1 MKRLSVIGYR
11 LSVVGYQLL
20 VTGYRLSVVGFWVF
34 VFLLFSCREKV
45 EQPTLPDEKISR
57 IMADLFTAEAATN
70 GLTGFEKDSLLQI
83 YFGQVL
89 QKHNL
94 TKEEYEKNLRLIV
107 NDLPRMAGIVQEAEM
122 MLDSTKKK
130 EVKALEKK

>member
-1 MKRLSVIGYR
+1 MAIGYR
-11 LSVVGYQLL
+11 LSVVGYR
-20 VTGYRLSVVGFWVF
+20 VSVIGCSVC

-45 EQPTLPDEKISR
+45 EQPTLPDEQISR

-70 GLTGFEKDSLLQI
+70 GLTGFDKDSLLQV
-83 YFGQVL
+83 YFDLVL
-89 QKHNL
+89 QKHNI

-122 MLDSTKKK
+122 LLDSTKRK
-130 EVKALEKK
+130 EVKEMEKK